1 MFPMFFNHFGQGF
14 DGEMVQFWWKFTSFG
29 PILMEKSMFWS
40 SFIGKNDVFGEKMD
54 VFAGEM
60 TILVQFLGVFVEKW
74 EFVMEK

>member
-1 MFPMFFNHFGQGF
+1 
-14 DGEMVQFWWKFTSFG
+14 
-29 PILMEKSMFWS
+29 MFWS